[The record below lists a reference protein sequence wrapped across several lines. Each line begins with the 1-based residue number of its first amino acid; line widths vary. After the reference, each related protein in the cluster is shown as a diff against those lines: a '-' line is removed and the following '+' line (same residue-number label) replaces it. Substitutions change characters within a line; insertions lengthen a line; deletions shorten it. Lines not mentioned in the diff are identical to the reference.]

1 MYTLLRFSTSNSVN
15 SNILFNEENFKVNLS
30 LDTIYQ
36 FNSYRFTSNSK
47 ITTRD
52 TFNFGLGLS
61 AKIRYASQS
70 LKNKDEF
77 TEDFNTDFVPLKSLI
92 NNWKIFKKFNVN
104 IFKEDIIASK
114 YDTLNTNQQVL
125 MILLTIYKII

>member
-1 MYTLLRFSTSNSVN
+1 
-15 SNILFNEENFKVNLS
+15 LS

-77 TEDFNTDFVPLKSLI
+77 TEDFNTDFVPLKSLR

-114 YDTLNTNQQVL
+114 YDALNTNQQVL